1 VVLVGGGLSD
11 ISLYSSPLATTIF
24 NSHMQATLF
33 RIFKARIL
41 HTMLGLHLALKSLT
55 ATYSLDY
62 LMADYLL
69 RGLSVE
75 LLTVIFLRRV
85 FGPKRDEVTGMEKL
99 T

>member
-1 VVLVGGGLSD
+1 
-11 ISLYSSPLATTIF
+11 
-24 NSHMQATLF
+24 MQVTLF
-33 RIFKARIL
+33 QIFKAGMLR
-41 HTMLGLHLALKSLT
+41 TMQGLHLALKSLT

-62 LMADYLL
+62 LMAEYLL
-69 RGLSVE
+69 CGSSVE